1 MDTSGQTLVADERLN
16 QTEESGI
23 AKPYAYHKPS
33 DDGLSKI
40 TALRKCFSEADK
52 LLKELCPPSRELSVA
67 ITNLETT
74 AMWAI
79 KAVVINDSAS
89 MPEGTS
95 RN

>member
-1 MDTSGQTLVADERLN
+1 MDNSEQTMDERFN
-16 QTEESGI
+16 QTEEAGI

-33 DDGLSKI
+33 DSGLDKI
-40 TALRKCFSEADK
+40 TQLRKCFSEADR

-79 KAVVINDSAS
+79 KAVVINDPAS
-89 MPEGTS
+89 VPEGVS